1 MEDNSRPLLKI
12 AITPEEADPAVEAAD
27 ITALLNRGWTAVHL
41 RHPRALLRDMR
52 RLIELIP
59 QRYHR
64 QLRLHGH
71 FDLAADFNLGGL
83 HLNGRCPE
91 APHWYGGAL
100 SRTCHSVDEVIEAD
114 GYDYVTL
121 SPIFD
126 SVSKPGYL
134 AAFTDAELRRLD
146 GLDTPAV
153 IALGGI
159 TAERIDSLK
168 RYNFAGYAMLG
179 SIPWGHVAA
188 TDFK

>member
-1 MEDNSRPLLKI
+1 MEDNGHQLLRI

-41 RHPRALLRDMR
+41 RHPRASLRDMR
-52 RLIELIP
+52 RLIEAIP
-59 QRYHR
+59 QRHHPR
-64 QLRLHGH
+64 LRLHGH

-91 APHWYGGAL
+91 APRWYGGSI
-100 SRTCHSVDEVIEAD
+100 SRSCHSVDEVIEAD

-134 AAFTDAELRRLD
+134 AAFTDAELSRLA
-146 GLDTPAV
+146 GIDTPAV
-153 IALGGI
+153 IALGGV
-159 TAERIDSLK
+159 TAERIDLLR

-179 SIPWGHVAA
+179 SIPWGRVAS